1 MTAAERLTER
11 NQLMENLAAIDA
23 LLRQLFEGRYSNRV
37 GAQCRDLLAERVE
50 VGDRLHE
57 LGGDPGE
64 LPMPERLWQ

>member
-1 MTAAERLTER
+1 VKAAQRLTER
-11 NQLMENLAAIDA
+11 NQLMETLAAIDA

-37 GAQCRDLLAERVE
+37 GAQCRSLLAERTAFGE
-50 VGDRLHE
+50 RLSE